1 MRGQGAGARGRGS
14 RVKGPGPRE
23 VCALAVALLLG
34 LCCGCIRAQT
44 ISLGDDR
51 PVSHRQHVE
60 FLSDAITVDAGRP
73 QEIELRF
80 RVDPGFHINSHHPK
94 DELLIATALRLDA
107 SAVKV
112 LDERYPAGA
121 AFRLSNSPEPL
132 DVYQNEFRVSL
143 RVIAPRGV
151 TQLNG
156 TLRYQACDNA
166 ACFPPRE
173 LPVRI
178 ALTAK

>member
-1 MRGQGAGARGRGS
+1 M
-14 RVKGPGPRE
+14 
-23 VCALAVALLLG
+23 LAVIACLLPLAH
-34 LCCGCIRAQT
+34 AQA

-51 PVSHRQHVE
+51 PIAHRQHVE
-60 FLSDAITVDAGRP
+60 LLSDTIDIDAGKP

-94 DELLIATALRLDA
+94 DELLIATALKLDA
-107 SAVKV
+107 GSIRI

-121 AFRLSNSPEPL
+121 PFLLTNSTSPL
-132 DVYQNEFRVSL
+132 DVYQNEFRIAL
-143 RVIAPRGV
+143 RVTAPRGAS
-151 TQLNG
+151 QLTG